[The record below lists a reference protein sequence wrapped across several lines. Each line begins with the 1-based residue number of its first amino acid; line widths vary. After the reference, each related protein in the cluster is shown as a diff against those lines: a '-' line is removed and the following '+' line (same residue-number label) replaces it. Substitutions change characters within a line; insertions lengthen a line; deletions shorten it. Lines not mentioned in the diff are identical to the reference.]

1 MENDMSDKVTLDRI
15 DFEKL
20 KEQATAERAECL
32 RQYGT
37 AALGAVDSTLRTHH
51 VIAIA
56 SILLISFGVK
66 MFFLSAP
73 TADANTLAVPRASMN
88 VLQMHADHPN
98 KNNLPPQQINDMTF
112 VEPLP

>member
-1 MENDMSDKVTLDRI
+1 MSDDNVTLDRI

-20 KEQATAERAECL
+20 KEQAKAERAECL

-37 AALGAVDSTLRTHH
+37 AALEVVGSPVRTHP

-56 SILLISFGVK
+56 AILIISFIVK

-73 TADANTLAVPRASMN
+73 TAEAKRHAIPSASVN
-88 VLQMHADHPN
+88 ILQMHRDVDT
-98 KNNLPPQQINDMTF
+98 KSLPVQKMNDKTF
-112 VEPLP
+112 IFTDEE